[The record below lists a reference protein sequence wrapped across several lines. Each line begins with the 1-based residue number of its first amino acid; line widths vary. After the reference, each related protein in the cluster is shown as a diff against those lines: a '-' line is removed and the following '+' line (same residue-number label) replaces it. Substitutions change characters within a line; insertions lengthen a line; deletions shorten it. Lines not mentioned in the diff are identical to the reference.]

1 MLRATKVRLL
11 PTAEE
16 VEFLNRQFGAVRFVR
31 NKALAIKVH
40 RYRAH
45 GQKLSAKHDLKKL
58 LAVAKKS
65 RRYAWLAGY
74 DSMALQQACIDLDK
88 AFGNVFEGRARF
100 PRFKRKQ
107 GEQSSYHC
115 SGKIGFGEDWIQ
127 RPKIATRIRAVIH
140 RPITGELKSITV
152 SRTVTGKYFAS
163 ILVEDGLAKPEP
175 VAVVPEEAIVG
186 ADAGQRSNEKSL
198 MVRPPGSLVYQRE
211 PMNFMRPTA
220 KPLAC
225 SL

>member
-1 MLRATKVRLL
+1 MLRATKVRLF
-11 PTAEE
+11 PIAEE

-88 AFGNVFEGRARF
+88 AFRNFFEGRARL

-127 RPKIATRIRAVIH
+127 RPMQDMISSTSCRTDWSTTTERSLWRRWPS
-140 RPITGELKSITV
+140 RPC
-152 SRTVTGKYFAS
+152 SRTGGSREQSRMQA
-163 ILVEDGLAKPEP
+163 GLA
-175 VAVVPEEAIVG
+175 
-186 ADAGQRSNEKSL
+186 
-198 MVRPPGSLVYQRE
+198 
-211 PMNFMRPTA
+211 
-220 KPLAC
+220 
-225 SL
+225 